1 MKIII
6 VGGDETALALANL
19 LGDDHDI
26 TIVELNEEVARNIA
40 NEVSA
45 LVIHGDG
52 TDMSVLNEAS
62 IGEADAVIAAVDDKT
77 NLMICEIAKSEKVGK
92 IISVVQDPKNEELFT
107 KLGITHLVSVVGTN
121 VTDIKRQLSQVGD
134 ERVIAQL
141 GSGEVQIVELTVGP
155 KSQIIGSPPVV
166 NGARIAAIYR
176 SGEMIIPKED
186 TPIEESDVI
195 VVVMKTGDLP
205 KVIDL
210 IKGK

>member
-6 VGGDETALALANL
+6 VGGTETVLALANL

-26 TIVELNEEVARNIA
+26 TIVERDEEVAKTIA
-40 NEVSA
+40 DEVSA

-62 IGEADAVIAAVDDKT
+62 IGEADAVIAATDDKT

-92 IISVVQDPKNEELFT
+92 IIALVQDPQNEELFT

-134 ERVIAQL
+134 ERIIAQL
-141 GSGEVQIVELTVGP
+141 GSGEVQIAELTIGENSP
-155 KSQIIGSPPVV
+155 IIGKPPAV

-176 SGEMIIPKED
+176 SGKMIIPKED
-186 TPIEESDVI
+186 TPLQESDVI
-195 VVVMKTGDLP
+195 VVVMKTGDLS
-205 KVIDL
+205 KVTDL